1 MQRTGMVVAG
11 LLVGGLA
18 LVGGQD
24 AAPGQRLDA
33 GMAPGGAGG
42 GDGGVQ
48 RGAGRA
54 TAASG
59 WAGPHVALGF
69 GARAGGGRTAW
80 SDLAHASIS
89 PAAPAPALP
98 ADPEDLLLTSDRC
111 IACHKD
117 LAAPDG
123 RDVSIGFDWRAS
135 MMANAARD
143 PYFHAAVRRE
153 IMDHPDAAAEIEGE
167 CSRCH
172 MPMATVAAM
181 QEGRSGEVFAN
192 LPVGGAEGPYADLAA
207 DGVSCSLCHQIQPD
221 GLGSEETFTAR
232 FRIDAGTPA
241 EGRSVF
247 GPFVP
252 DQGGVG
258 IMHSATGFR
267 PGEGSHVTSSG
278 LCASCHTVF
287 THAVRADG
295 AEGPLF
301 PEQAPYLEWQ
311 ASSYA
316 EGAEGEQSCQD
327 CHMPEV
333 AAEVPVTRVLGRER
347 AEVSRHVFR
356 GGNFFMLRMLNRYRD
371 ELGVVALPQELE
383 LAAQRTADHLRDA
396 TATVEVGRP
405 LMSGDRLEA
414 LVTVRNDAGHK
425 FPTAYP
431 SRRAWLR
438 VAVTDAAG
446 RLVFESGALTAE
458 GRVRGDDH
466 DADGARYEPHYTVI
480 DSPGQVQI
488 YQAVMVDGDGA
499 VTTGLMSA
507 ERWVKDN
514 RILPD
519 GFDAASADARVLP
532 VGGAASDADFA
543 PGSDRVRYSVQVD
556 PAAGPFTLEAELWFQ
571 PIGYRWAENLAA
583 YDAPETRRFVGYYRA
598 MANSSA
604 LLLARAS
611 AVAGS

>member
-1 MQRTGMVVAG
+1 MRHTGIVVVG
-11 LLVGGLA
+11 LLTSGLVLTA
-18 LVGGQD
+18 HDMGPSLW
-24 AAPGQRLDA
+24 R
-33 GMAPGGAGG
+33 
-42 GDGGVQ
+42 DGGRDAPRP
-48 RGAGRA
+48 RGPGERHAP
-54 TAASG
+54 TAD
-59 WAGPHVALGF
+59 P
-69 GARAGGGRTAW
+69 
-80 SDLAHASIS
+80 
-89 PAAPAPALP
+89 P
-98 ADPEDLLLTSDRC
+98 ADAEDLFRTSDRC

-117 LAAPDG
+117 VATPEG
-123 RDVSIGFDWRAS
+123 TDVSIGFDWRAS

-143 PYFHAAVRRE
+143 PYFQAAVRRE
-153 IMDHPDAAAEIEGE
+153 IMDHPEAAAEIEGE

-172 MPMATVAAM
+172 MPMATVAALR
-181 QEGRSGEVFAN
+181 EGRSGEVFAN
-192 LPVGGAEGPYADLAA
+192 LPIGGAEGPYADFAA
-207 DGVSCSLCHQIQPD
+207 DGVSCALCHQIQPE

-232 FRIDAGTPA
+232 FHIASETPA

-252 DQGGVG
+252 DEGGVG

-295 AEGPLF
+295 AQGPLF

-316 EGAEGEQSCQD
+316 DGAERAHSCQD

-333 AAEVPVTRVLGRER
+333 AAEVPVTRVLGRAR
-347 AEVSRHVFR
+347 PEVSRHVFR

-383 LAAQRTADHLRDA
+383 LAARRTADHLRDA

-405 LMSGDRLEA
+405 LMNGDRLEA
-414 LVTVRNDAGHK
+414 LVTVRNQAGHK

-438 VAVTDAAG
+438 VTVTDAAG
-446 RLVFESGALTAE
+446 RTVFESGALNPD
-458 GRVRGDDH
+458 GRVTGDDH
-466 DADGARYEPHYTVI
+466 DADGSRYEPHYATI
-480 DSPGQVQI
+480 DSPDQVQI

-519 GFDAASADARVLP
+519 GFDAASADARVQP
-532 VGGAASDADFA
+532 AGAATSDADFA
-543 PGSDRVRYSVQVD
+543 AGSDRVRYSVEVD
-556 PAAGPFTLEAELWFQ
+556 PEAGPFALEAELWFQ

-583 YDAPETRRFVGYYRA
+583 YDAPETRRFVGYYRE
-598 MANSSA
+598 MAGSSA
-604 LLLARAS
+604 LLLARDR
-611 AVAGS
+611 AVTGS

>member
-1 MQRTGMVVAG
+1 MQHTGIVVVG
-11 LLVGGLA
+11 LLAMGFVLT
-18 LVGGQD
+18 
-24 AAPGQRLDA
+24 
-33 GMAPGGAGG
+33 GAHDSRASPSR
-42 GDGGVQ
+42 DGGRDAPRLQ
-48 RGAGRA
+48 GPDERPAL
-54 TAASG
+54 TA
-59 WAGPHVALGF
+59 
-69 GARAGGGRTAW
+69 
-80 SDLAHASIS
+80 
-89 PAAPAPALP
+89 ALP
-98 ADPEDLLLTSDRC
+98 ADADDLFRTSDRC

-117 LAAPDG
+117 VATPEG
-123 RDVSIGFDWRAS
+123 SDVSIGFDWRAS

-143 PYFHAAVRRE
+143 PYFQAAVRRE
-153 IMDHPDAAAEIEGE
+153 IMDHPEAAAEIEGE

-172 MPMATVAAM
+172 MPMATVAVM

-192 LPVGGAEGPYADLAA
+192 LPIGSAEGPYADLAA

-221 GLGSEETFTAR
+221 GLGSEGTFTAR
-232 FRIDAGTPA
+232 FQIAAETPE
-241 EGRSVF
+241 EGRAVF

-267 PGEGSHVTSSG
+267 PDEGPHVTSSG

-287 THAVRADG
+287 THSVGADG
-295 AEGPLF
+295 AQGPPF

-316 EGAEGEQSCQD
+316 DGAANAHSCQD

-333 AAEVPVTRVLGRER
+333 AAEVPVTRVLGRAR
-347 AEVSRHVFR
+347 PEVSRHVFR

-383 LAAQRTADHLRDA
+383 LAAERTADHLRDA
-396 TATVEVGRP
+396 TATVEVGHP
-405 LMSGDRLEA
+405 VMNGDRLEA
-414 LVTVRNDAGHK
+414 LVTVRNLAGHK

-438 VAVTDAAG
+438 VTVTDAAA
-446 RLVFESGALTAE
+446 RLVFESGALTPE
-458 GRVRGDDH
+458 GRVTGDDH
-466 DADGARYEPHYTVI
+466 DADGSRYEPHYTTI

-488 YQAVMVDGDGA
+488 YQAVMVDGDGD

-519 GFDAASADARVLP
+519 GFDAASADPRVQP
-532 VGGAASDADFA
+532 AGPAAADADFTA
-543 PGSDRVRYSVQVD
+543 GSDRVRYSVEVD

-583 YDAPETRRFVGYYRA
+583 YDAPETRRFVGYYRE
-598 MANSSA
+598 MAGSSA
-604 LLLARAS
+604 LLLARGS
-611 AVAGS
+611 AATGS